1 MAVEKSLWNIKFK
14 NEEKY
19 INGSTIAKFLQTML
33 NTAYGAAEFYVAYQ
47 KDTSNIPTAR
57 YGGVLS
63 CEIEPFSLRGTLAQT
78 VSLDYK
84 CKVSSQDAV
93 EHASVNKTLE
103 AVIGPVDG
111 SFSVQEGDNLINY
124 SFWSNLRYAKPS
136 TTGDVNDGVF
146 PTTYNLKGYIHIVRE
161 GGAVLSNHIR
171 SYIVLDYVRYEV
183 ALRRGSHGVS
193 FAVSNP
199 LKAGNLI
206 AETEY
211 LSAGFA
217 KSLYILY
224 KDDYICNALRN
235 FAEGSFCEE
244 EKNPFL
250 NKETGKFEITIL
262 EEYPEDG
269 KVREVET
276 TYYIIQVTCERESG
290 AYSSFALSLM
300 KKAENSRYFSD

>member
-1 MAVEKSLWNIKFK
+1 MAVSKELWNIKFK
-14 NEEKY
+14 NEERY
-19 INGSTIAKFLQTML
+19 INGTSIAKFLQTML
-33 NTAYGAAEFYVAYQ
+33 NTAHGKAEFYVAYQ
-47 KDTSNIPTAR
+47 KDTNNIPTAK

-63 CEIEPFSLRGTLAQT
+63 CEIEPFSLRGTLSQT

-84 CKVSSQDAV
+84 CKVSTEDAQ

-103 AVIGPVDG
+103 AVIGVVDG
-111 SFSVQEGDNLINY
+111 TFTVKEDGEEVQY
-124 SFWSNLRYAKPS
+124 SFWSNLRYAKPI
-136 TTGDVNDGVF
+136 TNGDINDGVF
-146 PTTYNLKGYIHIVRE
+146 PTTYNIKGYMHIVRE
-161 GGAVLSNHIR
+161 GGAVLSNNIR
-171 SYIVLDYVRYEV
+171 SYIVIDYVRHEV
-183 ALRRGSHGVS
+183 ALRRASHGVS

-199 LKAGNLI
+199 LKAGSFV
-206 AETEY
+206 ASTEY

-235 FAEGSFCEE
+235 FTENNFSEE
-244 EKNPFL
+244 EPNPFL
-250 NKETGKFEITIL
+250 NKDTGKFEITIC

-290 AYSSFALSLM
+290 AYASFALSLM
-300 KKAENSRYFSD
+300 QKDTKTTIYRY